1 MLEGGRELVLHD
13 HGMPWYRLLLQRD
26 IFFLGLQYFG
36 FSYTW
41 YFYVTWLPT
50 WLQQAR
56 GLEPGT
62 AAGYAMI
69 PLALGGLRLDRFG
82 LSAAV
87 GAAQMGGDLRLSPPP
102 PS

>member
-1 MLEGGRELVLHD
+1 MLHD
-13 HGMPWYRLLLQRD
+13 HGVPWYRLLLQRD

-56 GLEPGT
+56 GLSMTRWAYAIWPL
-62 AAGYAMI
+62 AAGGCGSIVSGFLPLSI
-69 PLALGGLRLDRFG
+69 PRKWV
-82 LSAAV
+82 AV
-87 GAAQMGGDLRLSPPP
+87 RAFLPPP
-102 PS
+102 C